1 MEEKMR
7 INKYLASCGVA
18 SRRKCEE
25 IIQKGK
31 VTLNGE
37 VVRQL
42 GTMIDVKK
50 DIVKVY
56 GKQVSFDNKKVYYML
71 NKPSGVISASKSKYG
86 EETVVDLIGQKEH
99 RLFPVGRLD
108 KDTTGLIIITND
120 GDFAYKLTHP
130 KYEKEKTYEALVKGN
145 VDSKSLERLKKG
157 VVVDGKKTAKAKVR
171 LIKMIGNNSLLEI
184 SIIEGRKRQVK
195 KMCENVGH
203 KVLKLHRTMENGLG
217 LGNLEEGEYRK
228 LTANEVKKLLR

>member
-7 INKYLASCGVA
+7 INKYLASCGIA

-120 GDFAYKLTHP
+120 GDFVYKLTHP

-184 SIIEGRKRQVK
+184 SIIEGRNRQVK

>member
-108 KDTTGLIIITND
+108 KDTTGLIILTND